1 MLRHLRTPEICK
13 RRILKFDFLENEKS
27 FRSELEN
34 IFPSLAS
41 AFFRLKKQTSISVA
55 DTTFKELLRKDSS
68 SSKML
73 LFNKVAPH

>member
-1 MLRHLRTPEICK
+1 MTSEICK

-34 IFPSLAS
+34 IFPSLTS
-41 AFFRLKKQTSISVA
+41 AFFRLKKQTSTSVV

-73 LFNKVAPH
+73 LFNKVAPR